1 MKNLFLIGYM
11 GTGKSTVASYLAKQ
25 YDLDIVEM
33 DQVIVEREGKSIE
46 DIFATH
52 GENYFRD
59 IESKLLEDIQSEKNK
74 VVSCGGGVVL
84 RDQNVTVMKKSGHI
98 VLLTAVPQTILERV
112 KDDEAR
118 PLLKGNKTVEF
129 IQDMME
135 KRRPY
140 YESAADVVIDT
151 DGKTV
156 ACICDEIMKKTK
168 EIC

>member
-25 YDLDIVEM
+25 YGFDIVEM
-33 DQVIVEREGKSIE
+33 DHVIVEREGMSIA

-59 IESKLLEDIQSEKNK
+59 IESKLLEEIQLEENK

-84 RDQNVTVMKKSGHI
+84 KEQNVDVMKKSGNI
-98 VLLTAVPQTILERV
+98 ILLTALPQTILERV
-112 KDDEAR
+112 KDDEER
-118 PLLKGNKTVEF
+118 PLLKGNKTVAF
-129 IQDMME
+129 IQDMMD

-140 YESAADVVIDT
+140 YEGAADVMIDT

-156 ACICDEIMKKTK
+156 ADICDEIIKKTK
-168 EIC
+168 EIG